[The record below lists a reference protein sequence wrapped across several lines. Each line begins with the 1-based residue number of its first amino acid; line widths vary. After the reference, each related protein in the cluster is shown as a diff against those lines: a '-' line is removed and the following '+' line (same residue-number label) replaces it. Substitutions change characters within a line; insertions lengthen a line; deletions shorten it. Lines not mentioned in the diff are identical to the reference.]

1 MLLELAAFNAAFAT
15 VKATVSA
22 GRDIASAA
30 SAISKMV
37 DSKDATQKRL
47 SKKKNS
53 LFSAGV
59 ESELEE
65 FMALEQMKQ
74 AEAELKQLMIYT
86 GRAGLHGDFLKFQ
99 ADARKARKEA
109 ERKAQQER
117 EELMDTIVTVV
128 STAVGALVAIGA
140 LVGLVYWYKGGF

>member
-37 DSKDATQKRL
+37 ENKDQMQQRL

-53 LFSAGV
+53 VFAPSV
-59 ESELEE
+59 ETDLEE
-65 FMALEQMKQ
+65 FMALEQMRQ
-74 AEAELKQLMIYT
+74 AEEELKQLMIYT
-86 GRAGLHGDFLKFQ
+86 GRAGLHSDFLKFQ
-99 ADARKARKEA
+99 ANARKARKEA
-109 ERKAQQER
+109 ERKAQREHEER
-117 EELMDTIVTVV
+117 IDTIITVV
-128 STAVGALVAIGA
+128 ATAVGVLVPIGA
-140 LVGLVYWYKGGF
+140 VVGLIYWAKGGF